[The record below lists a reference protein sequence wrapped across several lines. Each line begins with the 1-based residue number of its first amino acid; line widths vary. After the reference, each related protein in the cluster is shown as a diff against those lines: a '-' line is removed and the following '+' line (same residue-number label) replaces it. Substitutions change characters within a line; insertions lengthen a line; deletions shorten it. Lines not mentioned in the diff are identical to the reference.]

1 MRSELEN
8 QLPGLPTLQFE
19 EQFVR
24 PKPGR
29 TLIVGSRVY
38 EGREDRRPLF
48 ADAIGVDMLAGPGVD
63 RVLNLEDSLPSD
75 LGQFDHVE
83 CISVLEHS
91 KRPWKLAANLTRL
104 MSMGATIYLSAPFI
118 WRVHNFPN
126 DYFRYT
132 RDGIRALFPGIV
144 WQQLAYAHEKLS
156 FSDRASV
163 LEKGVGHPY
172 MARTEVLGWGV
183 RL

>member
-1 MRSELEN
+1 MRSGLEN

-63 RVLNLEDSLPSD
+63 RVLNLEDPLPSD

-104 MSMGATIYLSAPFI
+104 MSMGATIYLAAPFI

-132 RDGIRALFPGIV
+132 RYGLCYLLERAGFVVTG
-144 WQQLAYAHEKLS
+144 
-156 FSDRASV
+156 RATGTWLVGEELCDSV
-163 LEKGVGHPY
+163 YLELP
-172 MARTEVLGWGV
+172 LNPS
-183 RL
+183 